1 MNKIRLFQ
9 VLSLL
14 MVVTLFSCSKEDAPY
29 QEDDKFY
36 TVSLNFIGDITTADS
51 PLTRGTATSDL
62 YGLLVWKDG
71 DFLGG
76 GLYDNIEDMK
86 FRLQAS
92 KKYKFVVTAVK
103 NGKYVLQ
110 SNFVYDRVSGFGYPF
125 LCELNNL
132 FSMRLELFGMD
143 LEDRYSAFKSGDAH
157 TLSGKLES
165 YPETDRFYGEVID
178 YIPTENGVVNMDL
191 KRTAFGLKY
200 EVSGV
205 SDGTVTVAVENSIRK
220 FFNKS
225 DITADYTSEE
235 KIITFKDVYSAWK
248 YADNYTENVKVSV
261 SWKRGIGITQDL
273 GSKEVVVKRN
283 KMNIIHIKLATDES
297 GKNLGID
304 VESDANMKV
313 EEITVPME

>member
-9 VLSLL
+9 ILSLL

-51 PLTRGTATSDL
+51 PLTRGTATDDL
-62 YGLLVWKDG
+62 YGLMVWEDDTLFG
-71 DFLGG
+71 C

-86 FRLQAS
+86 LRLQAS
-92 KKYKFVVTAVK
+92 KKYRFVVTAVK
-103 NGKYVLQ
+103 NGKEVLYC
-110 SNFVYDRVSGFGYPF
+110 STFDKIFEKPFNSYLTNLVGDYSLNLDYMRSGATIMVGSYSTIEYPV
-125 LCELNNL
+125 
-132 FSMRLELFGMD
+132 
-143 LEDRYSAFKSGDAH
+143 
-157 TLSGKLES
+157 
-165 YPETDRFYGEVID
+165 TDRFYGEVVN

-205 SDGTVTVAVENSIRK
+205 SDGTVTVTVKNSRTK
-220 FFNKS
+220 FFEKS

-235 KIITFKDVYSAWK
+235 KIITFKDVYSAWY
-248 YADNYTENVKVSV
+248 YADNYTENVEVSV

-313 EEITVPME
+313 EEITIPLE

>member
-9 VLSLL
+9 ALSLL
-14 MVVTLFSCSKEDAPY
+14 IVVTLFSCSKEDAPY

-36 TVSLNFIGDITTADS
+36 MVSLNFKGDITTADS
-51 PLTRGTATSDL
+51 PLTRGTATDDL
-62 YGLLVWKDG
+62 YGLLVWENNAIM
-71 DFLGG
+71 GG

-92 KKYKFVVTAVK
+92 KKYKFVVAAVK
-103 NGKYVLQ
+103 NGKKVIYKSSDGSYGQ
-110 SNFVYDRVSGFGYPF
+110 PF
-125 LCELNNL
+125 KCYLTNL
-132 FSMRLELFGMD
+132 FGTPAPAESYL
-143 LEDRYSAFKSGDAH
+143 KSGSSH
-157 TLSGKLES
+157 VGSLLLSD

-178 YIPTENGVVNMDL
+178 YVPTENGVVNMDL

-205 SDGTVTVAVENSIRK
+205 SDGTVTVTVKNSNAV
-220 FFNKS
+220 FFEKS

-235 KIITFKDVYSAWK
+235 KIFTFNKVYSAWQ
-248 YADNYTENVKVSV
+248 YADNYTENVEVSV

-273 GSKEVVVKRN
+273 GSKKVVVKRN

-297 GKNLGID
+297 NQNLGID

-313 EEITVPME
+313 EEITIPLE

>member
-1 MNKIRLFQ
+1 
-9 VLSLL
+9 

-132 FSMRLELFGMD
+132 FEVVHLD
-143 LEDRYSAFKSGDAH
+143 NRYSTFKSGDAH
-157 TLSGKLES
+157 IRSGELKS

-205 SDGTVTVAVENSIRK
+205 SDGTVTVTVENSIRQ

-235 KIITFKDVYSAWK
+235 KIITFKDVYSAWY
-248 YADNYTENVKVSV
+248 YADNYTENVEVSV

-297 GKNLGID
+297 GKNLGIN

-313 EEITVPME
+313 EEITIPLE

>member
-14 MVVTLFSCSKEDAPY
+14 IVVTLFSCSKEDAPY

-36 TVSLNFIGDITTADS
+36 MVSLNFKGDITTADS
-51 PLTRGTATSDL
+51 PLTRGTATDDL
-62 YGLLVWKDG
+62 YGLLVWENNAIM
-71 DFLGG
+71 GG

-103 NGKYVLQ
+103 NGKKVIYKSDKGLYQYPFESYLTNSFASPHPQLSNLQ
-110 SNFVYDRVSGFGYPF
+110 SGY
-125 LCELNNL
+125 
-132 FSMRLELFGMD
+132 SYVG
-143 LEDRYSAFKSGDAH
+143 
-157 TLSGKLES
+157 LSGRD

-178 YIPTENGVVNMDL
+178 YVPTENGVVNMDL

-205 SDGTVTVAVENSIRK
+205 SDGTVAVTVKNSYAV
-220 FFNKS
+220 FFEKS

-235 KIITFKDVYSAWK
+235 KIFTFKNVYSAWQ
-248 YADNYTENVKVSV
+248 YADNYTENVEVSV

-297 GKNLGID
+297 NQNLGID

-313 EEITVPME
+313 EEITIPLE

>member
-51 PLTRGTATSDL
+51 PLTRGTATDDL
-62 YGLLVWKDG
+62 YGLMVWEDNTLFG
-71 DFLGG
+71 C

-86 FRLQAS
+86 LRLQAS
-92 KKYKFVVTAVK
+92 KKYSFVVTAVK
-103 NGKYVLQ
+103 NGKEVLSCNS
-110 SNFVYDRVSGFGYPF
+110 SNKFGAPF
-125 LCELNNL
+125 NSELTNSVGN
-132 FSMRLELFGMD
+132 
-143 LEDRYSAFKSGDAH
+143 Y
-157 TLSGKLES
+157 KLEYANMNS
-165 YPETDRFYGEVID
+165 GTTNMVGASSPTEYPETDRFYGQVVN

-205 SDGTVTVAVENSIRK
+205 SDGTVTVTVENSIRK

-235 KIITFKDVYSAWK
+235 KIITFKDVYSAWY

-313 EEITVPME
+313 EEITIPLE

>member
-1 MNKIRLFQ
+1 
-9 VLSLL
+9 

-36 TVSLNFIGDITTADS
+36 TVSLNFKGDITTADS
-51 PLTRGTATSDL
+51 PLTRGTATDDL
-62 YGLLVWKDG
+62 YGLLVWENNAIM
-71 DFLGG
+71 GG

-103 NGKYVLQ
+103 NGKKVISKSSDGY
-110 SNFVYDRVSGFGYPF
+110 YMYPF
-125 LCELNNL
+125 NCYLTNLFGTPYPIENNL
-132 FSMRLELFGMD
+132 KLGYARLVDGLVGG
-143 LEDRYSAFKSGDAH
+143 Y
-157 TLSGKLES
+157 

-178 YIPTENGVVNMDL
+178 YVPTENGVVNMDL

-205 SDGTVTVAVENSIRK
+205 SDGTVTVTVKNSDAV
-220 FFNKS
+220 FFEKS

-235 KIITFKDVYSAWK
+235 KIFTFDNVYYAWY
-248 YADNYTENVKVSV
+248 YADNYTENVEVSV
-261 SWKRGIGITQDL
+261 YWKRGIGITQDL

-297 GKNLGID
+297 NQNLGID

-313 EEITVPME
+313 EEITIPLE